1 MSETEGGFTVV
12 KNNKRTNLQKLELT
26 IKNLQKKVNSPKVD
40 LIQNDYFYKVRIELS
55 GVKQETVKIEIK
67 EEQIVLI
74 SGIRST
80 EFDKEDKVVYS
91 ETRYGNF
98 MRRVKLPDLVNESTT
113 HYFSDGVLYITFT
126 KKESEHSAK
135 NEETSQTN
143 ENKSWA
149 DIV

>member
-98 MRRVKLPDLVNESTT
+98 MRRVKLPDLVNESFT
-113 HYFSDGVLYITFT
+113 HFYTDGVLYLTFKKKYDNNITFN
-126 KKESEHSAK
+126 ESV
-135 NEETSQTN
+135 
-143 ENKSWA
+143 NKSENWA
-149 DIV
+149 DII

>member
-74 SGIRST
+74 ILI
-80 EFDKEDKVVYS
+80 F
-91 ETRYGNF
+91 F
-98 MRRVKLPDLVNESTT
+98 L
-113 HYFSDGVLYITFT
+113 F
-126 KKESEHSAK
+126 
-135 NEETSQTN
+135 
-143 ENKSWA
+143 
-149 DIV
+149 